1 MVLKKSTP
9 YHMMG
14 YQVNYENENARLLI
28 LNAVKSRNAV
38 ISILEDGA
46 EITEELALFI
56 WHHSNKDKPLNI
68 TIGKYTGRKRVC

>member
-14 YQVNYENENARLLI
+14 YQINYENENARLLI
-28 LNAVKSRNAV
+28 LNAVKSRNV
-38 ISILEDGA
+38 IISILEDGA

-56 WHHSNKDKPLNI
+56 WHHSGNDKPLNI
-68 TIGKYTGRKRVC
+68 TIGKSSGSKRVC